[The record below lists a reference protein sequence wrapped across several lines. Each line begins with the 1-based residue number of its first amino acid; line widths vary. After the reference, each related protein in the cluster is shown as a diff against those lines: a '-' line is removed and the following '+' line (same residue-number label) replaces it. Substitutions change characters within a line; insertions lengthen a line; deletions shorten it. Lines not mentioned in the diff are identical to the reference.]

1 MKTRYDTKPPER
13 QTARFRD
20 LPPNTPFVYVDT
32 SRFDSDHDPAAVQVK
47 LSAPW
52 QGVPKTAIGRAFN
65 TQTAIGRAF
74 NTQTGDLTCPP
85 HDVLVM
91 PVRAKV
97 VVTGFYYNGG
107 VS

>member
-13 QTARFRD
+13 QTMRFRD

-32 SRFDSDHDPAAVQVK
+32 SRFDSDIDPAAVQVK
-47 LSAPW
+47 LASAW
-52 QGVPKTAIGRAFN
+52 QGVPKTV
-65 TQTAIGRAF
+65 TARAF
-74 NTQTGDLTCPP
+74 NTQTGDLTSPP

-97 VVTGFYYNGG
+97 VVTGFHYNGG